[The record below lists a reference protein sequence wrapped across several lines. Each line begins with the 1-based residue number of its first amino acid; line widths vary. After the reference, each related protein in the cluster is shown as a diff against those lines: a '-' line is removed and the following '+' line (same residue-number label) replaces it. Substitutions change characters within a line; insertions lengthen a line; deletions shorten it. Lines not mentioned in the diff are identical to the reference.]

1 MSKMSELATQVTEL
15 KRCGEMLIGIAD
27 TFKDLFSK
35 AEEKTDAEVEKD
47 KSAEKK
53 TLTFEEVRGVLAA
66 KSREGHTA
74 EIKAILTEFGV
85 EKLSDVDPSKYEELL
100 QKVEVM

>member
-1 MSKMSELATQVTEL
+1 MSKSSELAVQVKQL
-15 KRCGEMLIGIAD
+15 KQCGEMLIGIAD
-27 TFKDLFSK
+27 SLSQLFSADEETPAPKK
-35 AEEKTDAEVEKD
+35 AF
-47 KSAEKK
+47 
-53 TLTFEEVRGVLAA
+53 TFEEVRGVLAT

-74 EIKAILTEFGV
+74 EIKAILTEFDV

>member
-1 MSKMSELATQVTEL
+1 MSKSSELAVQVKQL
-15 KRCGEMLIGIAD
+15 KQCGEMLIGIAD
-27 TFKDLFSK
+27 SLSQLFSSD
-35 AEEKTDAEVEKD
+35 EEKQTP
-47 KSAEKK
+47 KK
-53 TLTFEEVRGVLAA
+53 VFTFEEVRGVLAT

>member
-1 MSKMSELATQVTEL
+1 MSKSSELAVQVKQL
-15 KRCGEMLIGIAD
+15 KQCGKMLIGIAD
-27 TFKDLFSK
+27 SLSQLFSLQMK
-35 AEEKTDAEVEKD
+35 KKQTTKKD
-47 KSAEKK
+47 F
-53 TLTFEEVRGVLAA
+53 TFEEVRGVLAA

-85 EKLSDVDPSKYEELL
+85 EKLSDVDPSKYEELM

>member
-1 MSKMSELATQVTEL
+1 MSKSSELAVQVKQL
-15 KRCGEMLIGIAD
+15 KQCGEMLIGIAD
-27 TFKDLFSK
+27 SLSQLFSADEETSAPKK
-35 AEEKTDAEVEKD
+35 AF
-47 KSAEKK
+47 
-53 TLTFEEVRGVLAA
+53 TFEEVRGVLAT

-85 EKLSDVDPSKYEELL
+85 EKLSDVEPSKYEELL

>member
-1 MSKMSELATQVTEL
+1 MSKSNELASQVKQL
-15 KRCGEMLIGIAD
+15 KQCGEMLIGIAD
-27 TFKDLFSK
+27 SLSQLFSSDEETQTAKK
-35 AEEKTDAEVEKD
+35 A
-47 KSAEKK
+47 
-53 TLTFEEVRGVLAA
+53 LTFEEVRGVLAA